1 MIPFKHQTDIALQAY
16 GLLKRYGMAY
26 LAMQERTGKTL
37 TSILVAE
44 MSKCTNI
51 LVITKAKALKGDND
65 KDIVSAKGGWAGT
78 LNLYL
83 KVLSANQVWKTP
95 TKTYTI
101 VNYESLHKVS
111 GKYDLIILDEA
122 HSKIAAYPK
131 PSLTWNKVYAFT
143 KGKPVIYL
151 SATPSAQSHSQ
162 LYHQLK
168 LCTHSPWAKYK
179 NFYDWFT
186 AYGIPEV
193 KRIGGGQQIVVYD
206 KCKDDLIQKIKDTLF
221 ISYTRKQLGFKVE
234 PVNVKVY
241 VEPSPYTKKLYNTLS
256 KNKVIPANEFI
267 AMVGEDY
274 IADSV
279 MRHRVG
285 LHQIEGGTLKISD
298 TQSIRLG
305 NTEKIDWIKKEYG
318 DSDSIVIF
326 YHFVQE
332 EFLLKEHFKNAR
344 ILQGTSYAEG
354 VDLSMY
360 ETLIIY
366 SMDYSTAKYS
376 QRKARQANMARA
388 DDINVI
394 YLLMKGAISD
404 QVYTTVCENNKNYV
418 DSYFINSTL

>member
-16 GLLKRYGMAY
+16 ELLKRYGWVY

-51 LVITKAKALKGDND
+51 LVITKAKALKGDDD
-65 KDIVSAKGGWAGT
+65 KDIVSAKGGWAGA

-83 KVLSANQVWKTP
+83 KVKSINQVWKTA

-101 VNYESLHKVS
+101 VNYESIHKIS
-111 GKYDLIILDEA
+111 GKYDLVIIDEA

-131 PSLTWNKVYAFT
+131 VSLTWNKVYAFT

-162 LYHQLK
+162 LFHQLK
-168 LCTHSPWAKYK
+168 LCTFSPWAKYK
-179 NFYDWFT
+179 NFYDWFNV
-186 AYGIPEV
+186 YGLPET
-193 KRIGGGQQIVVYD
+193 KRIGGGQQIIVYD
-206 KCKDDLIQKIKDTLF
+206 KCRDDLIQKIKDTFF

-241 VEPSPYTKKLYNTLS
+241 IEPSPYTKKLYNILS
-256 KNKVIPANEFI
+256 NDKVITADKF
-267 AMVGEDY
+267 MVDVECDY

-279 MRHRVG
+279 IRHRVG
-285 LHQIEGGTLKISD
+285 MHQIEGGTLKISD
-298 TQSIRLG
+298 TQSIKLG

-318 DSDSIVIF
+318 DSSNIVIF
-326 YHFVQE
+326 YQFVHE
-332 EFLLKEHFKNAR
+332 EILLKEHFNNAR

-376 QRKARQANMARA
+376 QRKARQANIARV

-418 DSYFINSTL
+418 DSYFINATI

>member
-1 MIPFKHQTDIALQAY
+1 MIPFKHQTEISLQAY
-16 GLLKRYGMAY
+16 GLLKRYGWVY

-51 LVITKAKALKGDND
+51 LVITKAKALKGDDD
-65 KDIVSAKGGWAGT
+65 KDIVSAKGGWAGA

-83 KVLSANQVWKTP
+83 KVKSVNQVWKTA

-101 VNYESLHKVS
+101 VNYESIHKIS
-111 GKYDLIILDEA
+111 GKYDLVIIDEA

-131 PSLTWNKVYAFT
+131 VSLTWNKVYAFT

-162 LYHQLK
+162 LFHQLK
-168 LCTHSPWAKYK
+168 LCTFSPWAKYK
-179 NFYDWFT
+179 NFYDWFNV
-186 AYGIPEV
+186 YGLPET
-193 KRIGGGQQIVVYD
+193 KRIGGGQQIIVYD
-206 KCKDDLIQKIKDTLF
+206 KCRDDLIQKIKDTFF

-241 VEPSPYTKKLYNTLS
+241 IEPSPYTKKLYNILS
-256 KNKVIPANEFI
+256 NDKVITADKF
-267 AMVGEDY
+267 MVDVECDY

-279 MRHRVG
+279 IRHRVG
-285 LHQIEGGTLKISD
+285 MHQIEGGTLKISD
-298 TQSIRLG
+298 TQSIKLG

-318 DSDSIVIF
+318 DSSNIVIF
-326 YHFVQE
+326 YQFVHE
-332 EFLLKEHFKNAR
+332 EILLKEHFNNAR

-376 QRKARQANMARA
+376 QRKARQANIARV

-418 DSYFINSTL
+418 DSYFINATI

>member
-1 MIPFKHQTDIALQAY
+1 MIPFKHQTEISLQAY

-51 LVITKAKALKGDND
+51 LVITKAKALKGDDD
-65 KDIVSAKGGWAGT
+65 KDIVSAKGGWAGA

-83 KVLSANQVWKTP
+83 KVKSVNQVWKTA

-101 VNYESLHKVS
+101 VNYESIHKIS
-111 GKYDLIILDEA
+111 GKYDLVIIDEA

-131 PSLTWNKVYAFT
+131 VSLTWNKVYAFT

-168 LCTHSPWAKYK
+168 LCTFSPWAKYK
-179 NFYDWFT
+179 NFYDWFNV
-186 AYGIPEV
+186 YGLPET
-193 KRIGGGQQIVVYD
+193 KRIGGGQQIIVYD
-206 KCKDDLIQKIKDTLF
+206 KCRDDLIQKIKDTFF

-241 VEPSPYTKKLYNTLS
+241 IEPSPYTKKLYNILS
-256 KNKVIPANEFI
+256 NDKVITADKF
-267 AMVGEDY
+267 MVDVECDY

-279 MRHRVG
+279 IRHRVG
-285 LHQIEGGTLKISD
+285 MHQIEGGTLKISD
-298 TQSIRLG
+298 TQSIKLG

-318 DSDSIVIF
+318 DSSNIVIF
-326 YHFVQE
+326 YQFVHE
-332 EFLLKEHFKNAR
+332 EILLKEHFNNAR

-376 QRKARQANMARA
+376 QRKARQANIARV

-418 DSYFINSTL
+418 DSYFINTTI

>member
-1 MIPFKHQTDIALQAY
+1 MIPFKHQTEISLQAY
-16 GLLKRYGMAY
+16 GLLKRYGWVY

-51 LVITKAKALKGDND
+51 LVITKAKALKGDDD
-65 KDIVSAKGGWAGT
+65 KDIVSAKGGWAGA

-83 KVLSANQVWKTP
+83 KVKSVNQVWKTA
-95 TKTYTI
+95 TKTYTV
-101 VNYESLHKVS
+101 VNYESIHKIS
-111 GKYDLIILDEA
+111 GKYDLVIIDEA

-131 PSLTWNKVYAFT
+131 VSLTWNKVYAFT

-168 LCTHSPWAKYK
+168 LCTFSPWAKYK
-179 NFYDWFT
+179 NFYDWFNV
-186 AYGIPEV
+186 YGLPET
-193 KRIGGGQQIVVYD
+193 KRIGGGQQIIVYD
-206 KCKDDLIQKIKDTLF
+206 KCRDDLIQKIKDTFF

-241 VEPSPYTKKLYNTLS
+241 IEPSPYTKKLYNILS
-256 KNKVIPANEFI
+256 NDKVITADKF
-267 AMVGEDY
+267 MVDVECDY

-279 MRHRVG
+279 IRHRVG
-285 LHQIEGGTLKISD
+285 MHQIEGGTLKISD
-298 TQSIRLG
+298 TQSIKLG

-318 DSDSIVIF
+318 DSSNIVIF
-326 YHFVQE
+326 YQFVHE
-332 EFLLKEHFKNAR
+332 EILLKEHFNNAR

-376 QRKARQANMARA
+376 QRKARQANIARV

-418 DSYFINSTL
+418 DSYFINTTI

>member
-1 MIPFKHQTDIALQAY
+1 MIPFKHQTEISLQAY
-16 GLLKRYGMAY
+16 GLLKRYGWVY

-51 LVITKAKALKGDND
+51 LVISKAKALKGDDD
-65 KDIVSAKGGWAGT
+65 KDIVSAKGGWAGA

-83 KVLSANQVWKTP
+83 KVKSVNQVWKTA

-101 VNYESLHKVS
+101 VNYESIHKIS
-111 GKYDLIILDEA
+111 GKYDLVIIDEA

-131 PSLTWNKVYAFT
+131 VSLTWNKVYAFT

-162 LYHQLK
+162 LFHQLK
-168 LCTHSPWAKYK
+168 LCTFSPWAKYK
-179 NFYDWFT
+179 NFYDWFNV
-186 AYGIPEV
+186 YGLPET
-193 KRIGGGQQIVVYD
+193 KRIGGGQQIIVYD
-206 KCKDDLIQKIKDTLF
+206 KCRDDLIQKIKDTFF

-241 VEPSPYTKKLYNTLS
+241 IEPSPYTKKLYNILS
-256 KNKVIPANEFI
+256 NDKVITADKF
-267 AMVGEDY
+267 MVDVECDY

-279 MRHRVG
+279 IRHRVG
-285 LHQIEGGTLKISD
+285 MHQIEGGTLKISD
-298 TQSIRLG
+298 TQSIKLG

-318 DSDSIVIF
+318 DSSNIVIF
-326 YHFVQE
+326 YQFVHE
-332 EFLLKEHFKNAR
+332 EILLKEHFNNAR

-376 QRKARQANMARA
+376 QRKARQANIARI

-418 DSYFINSTL
+418 DSYFINTTI

>member
-1 MIPFKHQTDIALQAY
+1 MIPFKHQTEISLQAY
-16 GLLKRYGMAY
+16 GLLKRYGWVY

-51 LVITKAKALKGDND
+51 LVITKAKALKGDDD
-65 KDIVSAKGGWAGT
+65 KDIVSAKGGWAGA

-83 KVLSANQVWKTP
+83 KVKSVNQVWKTA

-101 VNYESLHKVS
+101 VNYESIHKIS
-111 GKYDLIILDEA
+111 GKYDLVIIDEA

-131 PSLTWNKVYAFT
+131 VSLTWNKVYAFT

-168 LCTHSPWAKYK
+168 LCTFSPWAKYK
-179 NFYDWFT
+179 NFYDWFNV
-186 AYGIPEV
+186 YGLPET
-193 KRIGGGQQIVVYD
+193 KRIGGGQQIIVYD
-206 KCKDDLIQKIKDTLF
+206 KCRDDLIQKIKDTFF

-241 VEPSPYTKKLYNTLS
+241 IEPSPYTKKLYNILS
-256 KNKVIPANEFI
+256 NDKVITADKF
-267 AMVGEDY
+267 MVDVECDY

-279 MRHRVG
+279 IRHRVG
-285 LHQIEGGTLKISD
+285 MHQIEGGTLKISD
-298 TQSIRLG
+298 TQSIKLG

-318 DSDSIVIF
+318 DSSNIVIF
-326 YHFVQE
+326 YQFVHE
-332 EFLLKEHFKNAR
+332 EILLKEHFNNAR

-376 QRKARQANMARA
+376 QRKARQANIARV

-418 DSYFINSTL
+418 DSYFINTTI

>member
-51 LVITKAKALKGDND
+51 LVITKAKALKGDDD
-65 KDIVSAKGGWAGT
+65 KDIVSAKGGWAGA

-83 KVLSANQVWKTP
+83 KVKSVNQVWKTA

-101 VNYESLHKVS
+101 VNYESIHKIS
-111 GKYDLIILDEA
+111 GKYDLVIIDEA

-131 PSLTWNKVYAFT
+131 VSLTWNKVYAFT

-162 LYHQLK
+162 LFHQLK
-168 LCTHSPWAKYK
+168 LCTFSPWAKYK
-179 NFYDWFT
+179 NFYDWFNV
-186 AYGIPEV
+186 YGLPET
-193 KRIGGGQQIVVYD
+193 KRIGGGQQIIVYD
-206 KCKDDLIQKIKDTLF
+206 KCRDDLIQKIKDTFF

-234 PVNVKVY
+234 PVNIKVY
-241 VEPSPYTKKLYNTLS
+241 IEPSPYTKKLYNILS
-256 KNKVIPANEFI
+256 NDKVITADKF
-267 AMVGEDY
+267 MVDVECDY

-279 MRHRVG
+279 IRHRVG
-285 LHQIEGGTLKISD
+285 MHQIEGGTLKISD
-298 TQSIRLG
+298 TQSIKLG

-318 DSDSIVIF
+318 DSSNIVIF
-326 YHFVQE
+326 YQFVHE
-332 EFLLKEHFKNAR
+332 EILLKEHFNNAR

-376 QRKARQANMARA
+376 QRKARQANMARV

-418 DSYFINSTL
+418 DSYFINTTI

>member
-16 GLLKRYGMAY
+16 ELLKRYGWVY

-51 LVITKAKALKGDND
+51 LVITKAKALKGDDD
-65 KDIVSAKGGWAGT
+65 KDIVSAKGGWAGA

-83 KVLSANQVWKTP
+83 KVKSINQVWKTA

-101 VNYESLHKVS
+101 VNYESIHKIS
-111 GKYDLIILDEA
+111 GKYDLVIIDEA

-131 PSLTWNKVYAFT
+131 VSLTWNKVYAFT

-162 LYHQLK
+162 LFHQLK
-168 LCTHSPWAKYK
+168 LCTFSPWAKYK
-179 NFYDWFT
+179 NFYDWFNV
-186 AYGIPEV
+186 YGLPET
-193 KRIGGGQQIVVYD
+193 KRIGGGQQIIVYD
-206 KCKDDLIQKIKDTLF
+206 KCRDDLIQKIKDTFF

-241 VEPSPYTKKLYNTLS
+241 IEPSPYTKKLYNILS
-256 KNKVIPANEFI
+256 NDKVITADKF
-267 AMVGEDY
+267 MVDVECDY

-279 MRHRVG
+279 IRHRVG
-285 LHQIEGGTLKISD
+285 MHQIEGGTLKISD
-298 TQSIRLG
+298 TQSIKLG

-318 DSDSIVIF
+318 DSSNIVIF
-326 YHFVQE
+326 YQFVHE
-332 EFLLKEHFKNAR
+332 EILLKEHFNNAR

-376 QRKARQANMARA
+376 QRKARQANIARI

-418 DSYFINSTL
+418 DSYFINATI

>member
-1 MIPFKHQTDIALQAY
+1 MIPFKHQTEISLQAY
-16 GLLKRYGMAY
+16 GLLKRYGWVY

-51 LVITKAKALKGDND
+51 LVITKAKALKGDDD
-65 KDIVSAKGGWAGT
+65 KDIVSAKGGWAGA

-83 KVLSANQVWKTP
+83 KVKSVNQVWKTT

-131 PSLTWNKVYAFT
+131 VSLTWNKVYAFT

-162 LYHQLK
+162 LFHQLK
-168 LCTHSPWAKYK
+168 LCTFSPWAKYK
-179 NFYDWFT
+179 NFYDWFNV
-186 AYGIPEV
+186 YGLPET
-193 KRIGGGQQIVVYD
+193 KRIGGGQQIIVYD
-206 KCKDDLIQKIKDTLF
+206 KCRDDLIQKIKDTFF

-234 PVNVKVY
+234 PVDVKVY
-241 VEPSPYTKKLYNTLS
+241 IEPSPYTKKLYNILS
-256 KNKVIPANEFI
+256 NDKVITAYKFMADVEC
-267 AMVGEDY
+267 DY

-279 MRHRVG
+279 IRHRVG
-285 LHQIEGGTLKISD
+285 MHQIEGGTLKISD
-298 TQSIRLG
+298 TQSIKLG

-318 DSDSIVIF
+318 DSSNIVIF
-326 YHFVQE
+326 YQFVHE
-332 EFLLKEHFKNAR
+332 EILLKEHFNNAR

-376 QRKARQANMARA
+376 QRKARQANIARV
-388 DDINVI
+388 DNINVI

-418 DSYFINSTL
+418 DSYFSNTTI

>member
-1 MIPFKHQTDIALQAY
+1 MIPFKHQTEISLQAY
-16 GLLKRYGMAY
+16 GLLKRYGWVY

-51 LVITKAKALKGDND
+51 LVITKAKALKGDDD
-65 KDIVSAKGGWAGT
+65 KDIVSAKGGWAGA

-83 KVLSANQVWKTP
+83 KVKSVNQVWKTA

-101 VNYESLHKVS
+101 VNYESIHKIS
-111 GKYDLIILDEA
+111 GKYDLVIIDEA

-131 PSLTWNKVYAFT
+131 VSLTWNKVYAFT

-162 LYHQLK
+162 LFHQLK
-168 LCTHSPWAKYK
+168 LCTFSPWAKYK
-179 NFYDWFT
+179 NFYDWFNV
-186 AYGIPEV
+186 YGLPET
-193 KRIGGGQQIVVYD
+193 KRIGGGQQIIVYD
-206 KCKDDLIQKIKDTLF
+206 KCRDDLIQKIKDTFF

-241 VEPSPYTKKLYNTLS
+241 IEPSPYTKKLYNILS
-256 KNKVIPANEFI
+256 NDKVITADKF
-267 AMVGEDY
+267 MVDVECDY

-279 MRHRVG
+279 IRHRVG
-285 LHQIEGGTLKISD
+285 MHQIEGGTLKISD
-298 TQSIRLG
+298 TQSIKLG

-318 DSDSIVIF
+318 DSSNIVIF
-326 YHFVQE
+326 YQFVHE
-332 EFLLKEHFKNAR
+332 EILLKEHFKNAR

-376 QRKARQANMARA
+376 QRKARQANIARV

-418 DSYFINSTL
+418 DSYFINATI

>member
-1 MIPFKHQTDIALQAY
+1 MIPFKHQTEISLQAY
-16 GLLKRYGMAY
+16 GLLKRYGWVY

-51 LVITKAKALKGDND
+51 LVITKAKALKGDDD
-65 KDIVSAKGGWAGT
+65 KDIVSAKGGWAGA

-83 KVLSANQVWKTP
+83 KVKSVNQVWKTA

-101 VNYESLHKVS
+101 VNYESIHKIS
-111 GKYDLIILDEA
+111 GKYDLVIIDEA

-131 PSLTWNKVYAFT
+131 VSLTWNKVYAFT

-162 LYHQLK
+162 LFHQLK
-168 LCTHSPWAKYK
+168 LCTFSPWAKYK
-179 NFYDWFT
+179 NFYDWFNV
-186 AYGIPEV
+186 YGLPET
-193 KRIGGGQQIVVYD
+193 KRIGGGQQIIVYD
-206 KCKDDLIQKIKDTLF
+206 KCRDDLIQKIKDTFF

-241 VEPSPYTKKLYNTLS
+241 IEPSPYTKKLYNILS
-256 KNKVIPANEFI
+256 NDKVITADKF
-267 AMVGEDY
+267 MVDVECDY

-279 MRHRVG
+279 IRHRVG
-285 LHQIEGGTLKISD
+285 MHQIEGGTLKISD
-298 TQSIRLG
+298 TQSIKLG

-318 DSDSIVIF
+318 DSSNIVIF
-326 YHFVQE
+326 YQFVHE
-332 EFLLKEHFKNAR
+332 EILLKEHFNNAR

-376 QRKARQANMARA
+376 QRKARQANIARV

-418 DSYFINSTL
+418 DSYFINTTI

>member
-1 MIPFKHQTDIALQAY
+1 MIPFKHQTEISLQAY
-16 GLLKRYGMAY
+16 GLLKRYGWVY

-51 LVITKAKALKGDND
+51 LVITKAKALKGDDD
-65 KDIVSAKGGWAGT
+65 KDIVSATGGWAGA
-78 LNLYL
+78 LNLFL
-83 KVLSANQVWKTP
+83 KVKSVNQVWKTA

-101 VNYESLHKVS
+101 VNYESIHKIS
-111 GKYDLIILDEA
+111 GKYDLVIIDEA

-131 PSLTWNKVYAFT
+131 VSLTWNKVYAFT

-168 LCTHSPWAKYK
+168 LCTFSPWAKYK
-179 NFYDWFT
+179 NFYDWFNV
-186 AYGIPEV
+186 YGLPET
-193 KRIGGGQQIVVYD
+193 KRIGGGQQIIVYD
-206 KCKDDLIQKIKDTLF
+206 KCRDDLIQKIKDTFF

-241 VEPSPYTKKLYNTLS
+241 IEPSPYTKKLYNILS
-256 KNKVIPANEFI
+256 NDKVITADKF
-267 AMVGEDY
+267 MVDVECDY

-279 MRHRVG
+279 IRHRVG
-285 LHQIEGGTLKISD
+285 MHQIEGGTLKISD
-298 TQSIRLG
+298 TQSIKLG

-318 DSDSIVIF
+318 DSSNIVIF
-326 YHFVQE
+326 YQFVHE
-332 EFLLKEHFKNAR
+332 EILLKEHFNNAR

-376 QRKARQANMARA
+376 QRKARQANIARV

-418 DSYFINSTL
+418 DSYFINTTI

>member
-1 MIPFKHQTDIALQAY
+1 MIPFKHQTEISLQAY
-16 GLLKRYGMAY
+16 GLLKRYGWVY

-51 LVITKAKALKGDND
+51 LVITKAKALKGDDD
-65 KDIVSAKGGWAGT
+65 KDIVSAKGGWAGA

-83 KVLSANQVWKTP
+83 KVKSVNQVWKTA

-101 VNYESLHKVS
+101 VNYESIHKIS
-111 GKYDLIILDEA
+111 GKYDLVIIDEA

-131 PSLTWNKVYAFT
+131 VSLTWNKVYAFT

-162 LYHQLK
+162 LFHQLK
-168 LCTHSPWAKYK
+168 LCTFSPWAKYK
-179 NFYDWFT
+179 NFYDWFNV
-186 AYGIPEV
+186 YGLPET
-193 KRIGGGQQIVVYD
+193 KRIGGGQQIIVYD
-206 KCKDDLIQKIKDTLF
+206 KCRDDLIQKIKDTFF
-221 ISYTRKQLGFKVE
+221 ISYTRKQLGFKAE

-241 VEPSPYTKKLYNTLS
+241 IEPSPYTKKLYNILS
-256 KNKVIPANEFI
+256 NDKVITADKF
-267 AMVGEDY
+267 MVDVECDY

-279 MRHRVG
+279 IRHRVG
-285 LHQIEGGTLKISD
+285 MHQIEGGTLKISD
-298 TQSIRLG
+298 TQSIKLG

-318 DSDSIVIF
+318 DSSNIVIF
-326 YHFVQE
+326 YQFVHE
-332 EFLLKEHFKNAR
+332 EILLKEHFNNAR

-376 QRKARQANMARA
+376 QRKARQANIARV

-418 DSYFINSTL
+418 DSYFINTTI

>member
-1 MIPFKHQTDIALQAY
+1 MIPFKHQTEISLQAY
-16 GLLKRYGMAY
+16 GLLKRYGWVY

-51 LVITKAKALKGDND
+51 LVITKAKALKGDDD
-65 KDIVSAKGGWAGT
+65 KDIVSAKGGWAGA

-83 KVLSANQVWKTP
+83 KVKSVNQVWKTA

-101 VNYESLHKVS
+101 VNYESIHKIS

-131 PSLTWNKVYAFT
+131 VSLTWNKVYAFT

-162 LYHQLK
+162 LFHQLK
-168 LCTHSPWAKYK
+168 LCTFSPWAKYK
-179 NFYDWFT
+179 NFYDWFNV
-186 AYGIPEV
+186 YGLPET
-193 KRIGGGQQIVVYD
+193 KRIGGGQQIIVYD
-206 KCKDDLIQKIKDTLF
+206 KCRDDLIQKIKDTFF

-241 VEPSPYTKKLYNTLS
+241 IEPSPYTKKLYNILS
-256 KNKVIPANEFI
+256 NDKVITADKF
-267 AMVGEDY
+267 MVDVECDY

-279 MRHRVG
+279 IRHRVG
-285 LHQIEGGTLKISD
+285 MHQIEGGTLKISD
-298 TQSIRLG
+298 TQSIKLG

-318 DSDSIVIF
+318 DSSNIVIF
-326 YHFVQE
+326 YQFVHE
-332 EFLLKEHFKNAR
+332 EILLKEHFNNAR

-376 QRKARQANMARA
+376 QRKARQANIARV

-418 DSYFINSTL
+418 DSYFINATI

>member
-1 MIPFKHQTDIALQAY
+1 MIPFKHQTEISLQAY
-16 GLLKRYGMAY
+16 GLLKRYGWVY

-51 LVITKAKALKGDND
+51 LVITKAKALKGDDD
-65 KDIVSAKGGWAGT
+65 KDIVSAKGGWAGA

-83 KVLSANQVWKTP
+83 KVKSVNQVWKTA

-101 VNYESLHKVS
+101 VNYESIHKIS
-111 GKYDLIILDEA
+111 GKYDLVIIDEA

-131 PSLTWNKVYAFT
+131 VSLTWNKVYAFT

-162 LYHQLK
+162 LFHQLK
-168 LCTHSPWAKYK
+168 LCTFSPWAKYK
-179 NFYDWFT
+179 NFYDWFNV
-186 AYGIPEV
+186 YGLPET
-193 KRIGGGQQIVVYD
+193 KRIGGGQQIIVYD
-206 KCKDDLIQKIKDTLF
+206 KCRDDLIQKIKDTFF

-241 VEPSPYTKKLYNTLS
+241 IEPSPYTKKLYNILS
-256 KNKVIPANEFI
+256 NDKVITADKF
-267 AMVGEDY
+267 MVNVECDY

-279 MRHRVG
+279 IRHRVG
-285 LHQIEGGTLKISD
+285 MHQIEGGTLKISD
-298 TQSIRLG
+298 TQSIKLG

-318 DSDSIVIF
+318 DSSNIVIF
-326 YHFVQE
+326 YQFVHE
-332 EFLLKEHFKNAR
+332 EILLKEHFNNAR

-376 QRKARQANMARA
+376 QRKARQANIARV

-418 DSYFINSTL
+418 DSYFINATI

>member
-1 MIPFKHQTDIALQAY
+1 MIPFKHQTEISLQAY
-16 GLLKRYGMAY
+16 GLLKRYGWVY

-51 LVITKAKALKGDND
+51 LVITKAKALKGDDD
-65 KDIVSAKGGWAGT
+65 KDIVSAKGGWAGA

-83 KVLSANQVWKTP
+83 KVLSVNQVWKTP

-111 GKYDLIILDEA
+111 GKYDLVIIDEA

-131 PSLTWNKVYAFT
+131 VSLTWNKVYAFT
-143 KGKPVIYL
+143 KGKPIIYL

-168 LCTHSPWAKYK
+168 LCTFSPWAKYK

-206 KCKDDLIQKIKDTLF
+206 KCRDDLIQKIKDTFF

-241 VEPSPYTKKLYNTLS
+241 IEPSPYTKKLYNILS
-256 KNKVIPANEFI
+256 NDKVITADKF
-267 AMVGEDY
+267 MVDVECDY

-279 MRHRVG
+279 IRHRVG
-285 LHQIEGGTLKISD
+285 MHQIEGGTLKISD
-298 TQSIRLG
+298 TQSIKLG

-318 DSDSIVIF
+318 DSSNIVIF
-326 YHFVQE
+326 YQFVHE
-332 EFLLKEHFKNAR
+332 EILLKEHFNNAR

-376 QRKARQANMARA
+376 QRKARQANIARV
-388 DDINVI
+388 DNINVI

-418 DSYFINSTL
+418 DSYFINTTI